1 VLAFTGTT
9 EALTLFH
16 GEMNAFTAAVQLW
29 RRVWRPAGTSTT
41 VAVVHGVVRPPPQG
55 SGIAG
60 TVLHGRTAGWYGA
73 GMRATID
80 KAGRLVIPKPLRD
93 RVGLRPG
100 VVEVVIDGAGLRVDA
115 LAAESLVER
124 GDLLVI
130 PAAGTPIT
138 ADFVRALRDDDQ
150 R

>member
-1 VLAFTGTT
+1 
-9 EALTLFH
+9 
-16 GEMNAFTAAVQLW
+16 
-29 RRVWRPAGTSTT
+29 
-41 VAVVHGVVRPPPQG
+41 
-55 SGIAG
+55 
-60 TVLHGRTAGWYGA
+60 
-73 GMRATID
+73 MRATID